1 MKPANMTSSLRTSN
15 GAAGKVPAKNDTLS
29 VVQRVIAEITGN
41 DIEDIT
47 LDADIEE
54 DLGIDMIS
62 EFPVIVMR
70 IQKELEVL
78 LPKAAVRDCV
88 IIAELIELID
98 DERDL

>member
-1 MKPANMTSSLRTSN
+1 MTPADMTLR
-15 GAAGKVPAKNDTLS
+15 AGTATNKLPAKNETLS
-29 VVQRVIAEITGN
+29 VVQRVIADITGN

-62 EFPVIVMR
+62 EFPIIVMK
-70 IQKELEVL
+70 IQKELDVI

-88 IIAELIELID
+88 IIAELVELID